1 MNDTITT
8 DPMTQ
13 IAVDLK
19 QKTLELSRIE
29 IDREDASLDGVGV
42 EDLDQRVLILE
53 KEKDALERKQRA
65 LERRATRATQEE
77 KDAAKQ
83 RAAAIQFNIE
93 QQIFE
98 LVQEMTR
105 KIAALGDCG
114 ARLSAAMNAGRSLD
128 SDLLRFQCHKL
139 AVSLHPYLLHAV
151 KQFPNCNTGLAPFIG
166 LDKGRYAD
174 LFPAPVEKKK

>member
-1 MNDTITT
+1 MNDMMTT
-8 DPMTQ
+8 DPMTEL
-13 IAVDLK
+13 AVDLK
-19 QKTLELSRIE
+19 QKTMELSRIE
-29 IDREDASLDGVGV
+29 IQLEDAALDGVGV
-42 EDLDQRVLILE
+42 DDLEQRVLILE
-53 KEKDALERKQRA
+53 KEIDALGRKQRA
-65 LERRATRATQEE
+65 LKRQATRATDAEQA
-77 KDAAKQ
+77 AAKQ

-105 KIAALGDCG
+105 KIADLGDCG

-166 LDKGRYAD
+166 LDKTRYAD
-174 LFPAPVEKKK
+174 LFPAPVEKKR